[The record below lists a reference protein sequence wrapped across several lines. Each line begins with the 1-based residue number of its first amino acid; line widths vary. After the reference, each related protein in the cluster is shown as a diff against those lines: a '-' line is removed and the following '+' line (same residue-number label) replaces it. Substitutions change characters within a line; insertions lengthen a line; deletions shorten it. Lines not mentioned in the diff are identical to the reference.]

1 MVIRGL
7 EGTITQPYSSK
18 VRIWL
23 AFSLAGSQFSLRY
36 MYSIMQYLHFTIVF
50 IQNHA
55 AGSIVKHTLTSDRGG
70 CAQDLNS
77 GKTENSTCP
86 QKKRGQV
93 LFFSCKN
100 PAEIKPEGIS
110 CKNPAEIK
118 PGGISCKN
126 PAEIKSEGNPAGIRE
141 DQSDTGMPPRSFQ
154 YASKASHSGLTQESA
169 LSR

>member
-7 EGTITQPYSSK
+7 EGTITQPYPSK

-93 LFFSCKN
+93 LFFSVLSFYN
-100 PAEIKPEGIS
+100 PARILQKSSLKEIRQVSVMIS
-110 CKNPAEIK
+110 
-118 PGGISCKN
+118 
-126 PAEIKSEGNPAGIRE
+126 
-141 DQSDTGMPPRSFQ
+141 Q
-154 YASKASHSGLTQESA
+154 TQECLHGHSSM
-169 LSR
+169 LQKRPTRD

>member
-7 EGTITQPYSSK
+7 EGTITQPYPSK

-93 LFFSCKN
+93 LFFRYFLSII
-100 PAEIKPEGIS
+100 P
-110 CKNPAEIK
+110 
-118 PGGISCKN
+118 
-126 PAEIKSEGNPAGIRE
+126 
-141 DQSDTGMPPRSFQ
+141 
-154 YASKASHSGLTQESA
+154 QEYCRNQA
-169 LSR
+169 

>member
-7 EGTITQPYSSK
+7 EETITQPYSSK

-50 IQNHA
+50 LQNHA

-93 LFFSCKN
+93 LFFSVLSFYN
-100 PAEIKPEGIS
+100 PARILQKSSLKEI
-110 CKNPAEIK
+110 
-118 PGGISCKN
+118 
-126 PAEIKSEGNPAGIRE
+126 
-141 DQSDTGMPPRSFQ
+141 
-154 YASKASHSGLTQESA
+154 LQESCRNQA
-169 LSR
+169 WRNLLQESCRNQAWRNLLQESCRNQV

>member
-7 EGTITQPYSSK
+7 EETITQPYSSK

-93 LFFSCKN
+93 LFFSVLSFYN
-100 PAEIKPEGIS
+100 PARILQKSSLKESPARILQKSSLKESPARILQKSSLKEIRQVSVMIS
-110 CKNPAEIK
+110 
-118 PGGISCKN
+118 
-126 PAEIKSEGNPAGIRE
+126 
-141 DQSDTGMPPRSFQ
+141 Q
-154 YASKASHSGLTQESA
+154 TQECLRGHSSM
-169 LSR
+169 LQKRPTRD

>member
-23 AFSLAGSQFSLRY
+23 AFFLAGSQFSLRY

-93 LFFSCKN
+93 LFFSVLSFYN
-100 PAEIKPEGIS
+100 PARILQKSSLKEIRQVSVMIS
-110 CKNPAEIK
+110 
-118 PGGISCKN
+118 
-126 PAEIKSEGNPAGIRE
+126 
-141 DQSDTGMPPRSFQ
+141 Q
-154 YASKASHSGLTQESA
+154 TQECLHGHSSM
-169 LSR
+169 LQKRPTRD

>member
-7 EGTITQPYSSK
+7 EGTITQPYPSK

-93 LFFSCKN
+93 LFFSVLSFYN
-100 PAEIKPEGIS
+100 PARILQKSSLKEIRQVSVRIS
-110 CKNPAEIK
+110 
-118 PGGISCKN
+118 
-126 PAEIKSEGNPAGIRE
+126 
-141 DQSDTGMPPRSFQ
+141 Q
-154 YASKASHSGLTQESA
+154 TQECLRGHSSM
-169 LSR
+169 LQKRPTRD

>member
-7 EGTITQPYSSK
+7 EGTITQPYPSK

-23 AFSLAGSQFSLRY
+23 AFFLAGSQFSLRY

-93 LFFSCKN
+93 LFFSVLSFYN
-100 PAEIKPEGIS
+100 PARILQKSSLKEIRQVSVRIS
-110 CKNPAEIK
+110 QT
-118 PGGISCKN
+118 IS
-126 PAEIKSEGNPAGIRE
+126 
-141 DQSDTGMPPRSFQ
+141 Q
-154 YASKASHSGLTQESA
+154 TQECLRGHSSM
-169 LSR
+169 LQKRPTRD

>member
-7 EGTITQPYSSK
+7 EGTITQPYPSK

-93 LFFSCKN
+93 LFFSVLSFYN
-100 PAEIKPEGIS
+100 PARILQKSSLKEIRQVSVMIS
-110 CKNPAEIK
+110 
-118 PGGISCKN
+118 
-126 PAEIKSEGNPAGIRE
+126 
-141 DQSDTGMPPRSFQ
+141 Q
-154 YASKASHSGLTQESA
+154 TQECLRGHSSM
-169 LSR
+169 LQKRPTRD